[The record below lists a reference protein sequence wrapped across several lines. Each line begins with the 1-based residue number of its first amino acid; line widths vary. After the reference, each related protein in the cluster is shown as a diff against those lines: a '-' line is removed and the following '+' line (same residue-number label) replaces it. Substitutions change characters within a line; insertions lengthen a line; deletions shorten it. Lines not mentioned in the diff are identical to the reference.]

1 MEEGKEVKRGQ
12 SEGSVARRE
21 NYGREGGRLRSEWC
35 ASCKKKGNIEGELQV
50 MKRHGTRAKGIMILE
65 KRRGG

>member
-21 NYGREGGRLRSEWC
+21 NYGREGGRLRLEWC
-35 ASCKKKGNIEGELQV
+35 ASCKKKR
-50 MKRHGTRAKGIMILE
+50 KH
-65 KRRGG
+65 RRGVGCHEEAWDTCEGDYDFRKA